1 MIPGLNSNVTHAGVE
16 YHIQTEDLGR
26 KNPYVLTLVFRAG
39 AIVARE
45 KINYYRDALGDK
57 APEAEIK
64 TFMDQQHHRIMR
76 QVMAGQ
82 FLAADGLPQ
91 AEVQPPPP
99 PPPPPAKPVVLPG
112 ADKSLDELIAEYL
125 RSRSATKPR

>member
-1 MIPGLNSNVTHAGVE
+1 MIPGLNSNVSYAGVG

-26 KNPYVLTLVFRAG
+26 KNPHVLTLVFRAG

-45 KINYYRDALGDK
+45 KVNYRDALGDK

-64 TFMDQQHHRIMR
+64 TFMDQQHQRIMR

-82 FLAADGLPQ
+82 FQGADGLPQ

-99 PPPPPAKPVVLPG
+99 PPPAPDKPVVLPT

-125 RSRSATKPR
+125 RSRSPTKTR

>member
-45 KINYYRDALGDK
+45 KVNYRDALGGK
-57 APEAEIK
+57 APEPEVK
-64 TFMDQQHHRIMR
+64 SFMDQQHHRIMR

-82 FLAADGLPQ
+82 FQAADSLPQ
-91 AEVQPPPP
+91 AETQAPPPP
-99 PPPPPAKPVVLPG
+99 PPAPAKPVVLPA
-112 ADKSLDELIAEYL
+112 ADKSLDDLIAEYL
-125 RSRSATKPR
+125 RRRGASKPR

>member
-76 QVMAGQ
+76 QVIAGQ

-99 PPPPPAKPVVLPG
+99 PPPPPAKPVVLPA

>member
-16 YHIQTEDLGR
+16 FHIQTEDLGR
-26 KNPYVLTLVFRAG
+26 RNPYVLTLVFRAG

-45 KINYYRDALGDK
+45 KVNYRNVLGDK

-64 TFMDQQHHRIMR
+64 SFMDQQHHRIMGK
-76 QVMAGQ
+76 VMAGQ
-82 FLAADGLPQ
+82 FQGTDD
-91 AEVQPPPP
+91 PPPP
-99 PPPPPAKPVVLPG
+99 PPPPPKPVVLPA

-125 RSRSATKPR
+125 RSRSATKPP

>member
-45 KINYYRDALGDK
+45 KVNYRDALGDK

-64 TFMDQQHHRIMR
+64 AFIDQQHHRIMR

-82 FLAADGLPQ
+82 FQAADGLPP

-99 PPPPPAKPVVLPG
+99 PPPAPAKPVVLPA

-125 RSRSATKPR
+125 RSRSPTKTR

>member
-1 MIPGLNSNVTHAGVE
+1 MIPGLNNNVSYAGIE

-26 KNPYVLTLVFRAG
+26 KNPYILSLGFRAG

-45 KINYYRDALGDK
+45 KVNYRDALGDK
-57 APEAEIK
+57 APEAEIR
-64 TFMDQQHHRIMR
+64 TCMDQQHHRIMR

-82 FLAADGLPQ
+82 HQAANGPPQ
-91 AEVQPPPP
+91 AEVQPPPL
-99 PPPPPAKPVVLPG
+99 PPPAPVKPVLLLA

-125 RSRSATKPR
+125 RSRSP

>member
-45 KINYYRDALGDK
+45 KVNYRDALGDK
-57 APEAEIK
+57 APETEIK
-64 TFMDQQHHRIMR
+64 AFIDRQHHRIMR

-82 FLAADGLPQ
+82 FQAAGGLPP

-99 PPPPPAKPVVLPG
+99 PPPAPAKPVVLPA
-112 ADKSLDELIAEYL
+112 ADKSLDELIADYL
-125 RSRSATKPR
+125 RSRNATKPR

>member
-16 YHIQTEDLGR
+16 FHIQTEDLGR
-26 KNPYVLTLVFRAG
+26 RNPYVLTLVFRAG

-45 KINYYRDALGDK
+45 KVNYRNVLGDK

-64 TFMDQQHHRIMR
+64 SFMDQQHHRIMGK
-76 QVMAGQ
+76 VMAGQ
-82 FLAADGLPQ
+82 FQGTDD
-91 AEVQPPPP
+91 PPPP
-99 PPPPPAKPVVLPG
+99 PPPPPKPVVLPA

>member
-1 MIPGLNSNVTHAGVE
+1 
-16 YHIQTEDLGR
+16 
-26 KNPYVLTLVFRAG
+26 
-39 AIVARE
+39 
-45 KINYYRDALGDK
+45 
-57 APEAEIK
+57 
-64 TFMDQQHHRIMR
+64 MR

-99 PPPPPAKPVVLPG
+99 PPPPPAKPVVLPA

-125 RSRSATKPR
+125 RSRGATKAR

>member
-1 MIPGLNSNVTHAGVE
+1 MIPGLNSNVTHTGVE

-45 KINYYRDALGDK
+45 KINYRDALGDK

-76 QVMAGQ
+76 QVMAGR

-99 PPPPPAKPVVLPG
+99 PPPPPAKPVVLPA